1 MAGYLGPC
9 ERKNPKLIIHNQD
22 TGVKSYR
29 EDGLSKGR
37 KAARGGGRGRRQQR
51 AEAQKTST
59 MEQGKKDK
67 NQFRQRSETQ
77 SSMV

>member
-51 AEAQKTST
+51 AEAQKTSFW
-59 MEQGKKDK
+59 QGNGDV
-67 NQFRQRSETQ
+67 
-77 SSMV
+77 SSLVLSSP